1 VITFTIKN
9 RVPHKRRNKKVIR
22 MKIIKADE
30 SHIPQVTEIWKE
42 LVDLHADI
50 FPFYTRS
57 EEGPANFERY
67 ARLSIQSDN
76 SLMLVALEGDRV
88 VAYSVSNVAKHPP
101 VYLTETY
108 GLISDM
114 AVKSG
119 HRRKGIGGEMLAEI
133 KKWFASLGIDRIEL
147 HATPGNTS
155 GYSFWKK
162 NGFVDYEHVMYLE
175 EG

>member
-1 VITFTIKN
+1 M
-9 RVPHKRRNKKVIR
+9 R
-22 MKIIKADE
+22 IIKAEE

-42 LVDLHADI
+42 LVDLHAEI
-50 FPFYTRS
+50 FPFYTRR
-57 EEGPANFERY
+57 EEGPDNFERY

-76 SLMLVALEGDRV
+76 SLMLVALEDDRV
-88 VAYSVSNVAKHPP
+88 VAYSISNVAKHPP

-119 HRRKGIGGEMLAEI
+119 HRRKGTGEAMLKEI
-133 KKWFASLGIDRIEL
+133 LQWFASRGIDRVEL

-155 GYSFWKK
+155 GYTFWKK
-162 NGFVDYEHVMYLE
+162 HGFADYEHIMYLE
-175 EG
+175 GDG